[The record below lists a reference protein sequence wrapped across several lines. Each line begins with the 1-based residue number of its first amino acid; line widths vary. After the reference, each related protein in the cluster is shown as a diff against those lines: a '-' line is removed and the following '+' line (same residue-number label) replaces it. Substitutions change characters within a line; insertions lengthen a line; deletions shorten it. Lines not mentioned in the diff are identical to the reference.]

1 MNKYDIII
9 TDVYYINNGREAEV
23 LPGEI
28 LLVEL
33 GADKELKDGTVG
45 ENNPAN
51 DVGVVGTD
59 NGDGVEEAH

>member
-33 GADKELKDGTVG
+33 GADKDLQTKSQLVFSIQKIRK
-45 ENNPAN
+45 
-51 DVGVVGTD
+51 
-59 NGDGVEEAH
+59 